1 MVQYPSVLRTAPLRQ
16 GSNIKLQSENIIIKQ
31 KYDIMKKEYKS
42 PAATALLLEAEP
54 VMTTTSA
61 EQGSANVGNKPVG
74 GNTPDLAGES
84 RGQWGNLW

>member
-1 MVQYPSVLRTAPLRQ
+1 
-16 GSNIKLQSENIIIKQ
+16 
-31 KYDIMKKEYKS
+31 MKKGYKKPS
-42 PAATALLLEAEP
+42 AFAVQLESE
-54 VMTTTSA
+54 VIMTTTSA

>member
-1 MVQYPSVLRTAPLRQ
+1 
-16 GSNIKLQSENIIIKQ
+16 
-31 KYDIMKKEYKS
+31 MKKEYKS
-42 PAATALLLEAEP
+42 PVATVLLLETEP

-74 GNTPDLAGES
+74 GDTPDLAGES

>member
-1 MVQYPSVLRTAPLRQ
+1 MR
-16 GSNIKLQSENIIIKQ
+16 
-31 KYDIMKKEYKS
+31 KEYKKPS
-42 PAATALLLEAEP
+42 AFAVQLETE
-54 VMTTTSA
+54 VIMTTTSA